1 MKYRRRLR
9 QNWGW
14 NVSHFEEAR
23 FISEIEGF
31 KRNVKSFN
39 CVYLCS
45 SQLYI
50 LVLKCTT
57 HWNWKYTAI
66 NRMVQGITN
75 RRSEVKNVTF
85 ISVPINRQENWIS
98 TARLLKLEIKYFA
111 LERHSIH
118 FGTQETMY
126 VVQSTTFSYLPESCK
141 KNA

>member
-1 MKYRRRLR
+1 
-9 QNWGW
+9 
-14 NVSHFEEAR
+14 
-23 FISEIEGF
+23 
-31 KRNVKSFN
+31 
-39 CVYLCS
+39 
-45 SQLYI
+45 
-50 LVLKCTT
+50 
-57 HWNWKYTAI
+57 
-66 NRMVQGITN
+66 MVQGITN